1 MCDSGPLLRRI
12 IREPAIKSPVL
23 SLLFKED
30 GKSVK
35 QGVTLIFFLIRGV
48 GTFQKVTTRG
58 NTFSEMPNRYYS
70 KTRRARPKSPIF
82 MLRH

>member
-1 MCDSGPLLRRI
+1 MCDSGLLLRRI

-48 GTFQKVTTRG
+48 GTFQKVTTREDFFAG
-58 NTFSEMPNRYYS
+58 SLREIT
-70 KTRRARPKSPIF
+70 KRRAVKYRQ
-82 MLRH
+82 